1 MPERGKQFPEIKD
14 SLIDGGDGV
23 PEIRKLSKGSAY
35 VEYEHDPDVKQTN
48 ITYLKSS
55 DEGKGH
61 AQDILHHLYGKY
73 PSHTINWGNV
83 IHPAAVHLMEKFSK
97 RYGRTQGHE
106 DLDEDYGYE
115 LGGY

>member
-1 MPERGKQFPEIKD
+1 MDRGKQFPEIKD

-35 VEYEHDPDVKQTN
+35 VEYEHDPEVKQTN

-61 AQDILHHLYGKY
+61 AQELLHNLYQTY
-73 PSHTINWGNV
+73 PSHTINWGSV
-83 IHPAAVHLMEKFSK
+83 ISRPAVHLMNKFSK
-97 RYGRTQGHE
+97 VYGRTQGHE
-106 DLDEDYGYE
+106 DIDEDYARE
-115 LGGY
+115 LGQA